1 MQKACIFFFILFLG
15 VVVSGS
21 AQTTTRRNKVFA
33 GKWEITVAETPEVKF
48 TTHLVRKK
56 GRLTGELT
64 DARNPANPKLP
75 ITNVEEKGNHMSIH
89 YRSGEGKEQ
98 VIDLTKIDS
107 DNLKG
112 TMYTFDA
119 TAKRIK

>member
-1 MQKACIFFFILFLG
+1 MQKASLFLFILLLG
-15 VVVSGS
+15 VAVDGY
-21 AQTTTRRNKVFA
+21 AQTNQRNRVFA

-64 DARNPANPKLP
+64 DAKNSANPKLP
-75 ITNVEEKGNHMSIH
+75 ITKVEEKGNNLSIY

-98 VIDLTKIDS
+98 VIDLTKIDA
-107 DNLKG
+107 DNLQG

>member
-15 VVVSGS
+15 VVVSGC

-56 GRLTGELT
+56 GQLTGELT
-64 DARNPANPKLP
+64 DARNPANLKLP
-75 ITNVEEKGNHMSIH
+75 ITKVEEKGNHMSIH

-98 VIDLTKIDS
+98 VIDLTKIDA

>member
-1 MQKACIFFFILFLG
+1 MQKASIARILLWLS
-15 VVVSGS
+15 VVLSGC
-21 AQTTTRRNKVFA
+21 AQTAQRNRVFA
-33 GKWEITVAETPEVKF
+33 GQWEITVAETPEVKF
-48 TTHLVRKK
+48 TTHLVRKN

-75 ITNVEEKGNHMSIH
+75 ITRVEEKGNNVSIY
-89 YRSGEGKEQ
+89 YRSSEGKEQ
-98 VIDLTKIDS
+98 AIDLTKVDA

-119 TAKRIK
+119 SAKRLK

>member
-1 MQKACIFFFILFLG
+1 MQKASIVWVLLWLS
-15 VVVSGS
+15 VVVGGCV
-21 AQTTTRRNKVFA
+21 QRTGRNNVYA
-33 GKWEITVAETPEVKF
+33 GGWEITVAETPEVKF
-48 TTHLVRKK
+48 TTYLTRKK

-64 DARNPANPKLP
+64 DARNPANSKLP
-75 ITNVEEKGNHMSIH
+75 VTRVEEKGNSVSIY
-89 YRSGEGKEQ
+89 YRSPEGKEQ
-98 VIDLTKIDS
+98 AIDLSKVDN

>member
-1 MQKACIFFFILFLG
+1 MQKVCLVWVTLWLSVFINGCAQRTQRTNFF
-15 VVVSGS
+15 
-21 AQTTTRRNKVFA
+21 T
-33 GKWEITVAETPEVKF
+33 GKWAITVAQTPDVNF
-48 TTHLVRKK
+48 VTDLVRKK

-75 ITNVEEKGNHMSIH
+75 ITRVEEKGNSVSIY
-89 YRSGEGKEQ
+89 YRSVEGKEQ
-98 VIDLTKIDS
+98 AIDLSRVDD

-119 TAKRIK
+119 SAKRIR